1 MILVTGANGQV
12 GSDVCARLQE
22 QNRPFLG
29 VDIDTLDLTNEAA
42 VNAFFDAHEEIT
54 SVIHCAAYTA
64 VDKAEDDYER
74 CFAVNAYG
82 TKHLA
87 KACGSDIELLYISS
101 DYIFGDDGVDPLETD
116 DEANPQGIYAKSKF
130 MGEAAVRTLCKKHY
144 VVRTSWVFGEQDR
157 NFIATILRLTDTHDT
172 LRVVCDQVGAPT
184 YSRDLAA
191 LLCEIIESGKY
202 GVFHATNEGACSW
215 FELAQFA
222 LRLAGKNVTVIPV
235 TTEEYAAKAPRPK
248 NSRLSK
254 RSLDEAGFSRLPTW
268 QDAVKAYL
276 SHRKEQ
282 NQ

>member
-12 GSDVCARLQE
+12 GADVCARLQE

-29 VDIDTLDLTNEAA
+29 VDIDTLDLTDEDA
-42 VNAFFDAHEEIT
+42 VNAFFDAHGEIT

-87 KACGSDIELLYISS
+87 KRCGSDIELLYISS
-101 DYIFGDDGVDPLETD
+101 DYIFGDDGFDELETD
-116 DEANPQGIYAKSKF
+116 DEPKPRGIYAKSKC

-157 NFIATILRLTDTHDT
+157 NFIATILRLADTHDT
-172 LRVVCDQVGAPT
+172 LRVVFDQFGAPT
-184 YSRDLAA
+184 YSRHLAS

-202 GVFHATNEGACSW
+202 GVYHATNEGECSW

-222 LRLAGKNVTVIPV
+222 LSLAGKQVTVIPV
-235 TTEEYAAKAPRPK
+235 TTESYGAKAPRPK

>member
-22 QNRPFLG
+22 QSRPFLG
-29 VDIDTLDLTNEAA
+29 VDVDTLDLTDEAA
-42 VNAFFDAHEEIT
+42 VQAFFASHKEIT

-82 TKHLA
+82 TMHLA
-87 KACGSDIELLYISS
+87 KACGSEIELLYISS

-130 MGEAAVRTLCKKHY
+130 MGEAAVRMLCKKHY
-144 VVRTSWVFGEQDR
+144 IVRTSWVFGEQGR
-157 NFIATILRLTDTHDT
+157 NFIATILRLADTHDT

-184 YSRDLAA
+184 YSRHLAA
-191 LLCEIIESGKY
+191 LLCEMIESGKY
-202 GVFHATNEGACSW
+202 GDYHATNEGACSW
-215 FELAQFA
+215 FDLAQFA
-222 LRLAGKNVTVIPV
+222 LNLAGKNVTVLPV
-235 TTEEYAAKAPRPK
+235 TTEQYGAKAPRPH

-254 RSLDEAGFSRLPTW
+254 RSLDDAGFARLPQW
-268 QDAVKAYL
+268 EDAVREYL
-276 SHRKEQ
+276 G
-282 NQ
+282 